1 MTGYADVWHF
11 RLTADPVS
19 GSIACMETATTTTAT
34 TTYRV
39 WVSDGSEVNEYGR
52 AAAIL
57 DIHHPDGDMTPAAWT
72 SEQVNVD
79 RLRDEVTDRLEYGW
93 EDALSAQVAQ
103 ARAEAERREARPLD
117 WTRTHDA
124 DGATVVEA
132 RA

>member
-1 MTGYADVWHF
+1 MDTD
-11 RLTADPVS
+11 TT
-19 GSIACMETATTTTAT
+19 ETTK
-34 TTYRV
+34 TYRI

-57 DIHHPDGDMTPAAWT
+57 DIHHADGDMTPAVWI
-72 SEQVNVD
+72 SEPVDVD
-79 RLRDEVTDRLEYGW
+79 RDDVTGRLEYGW

-103 ARAEAERREARPLD
+103 ARVEAERMEARPLD